1 VLSSFLPVQALK
13 NATYDS
19 GNSRASFLRKALIV
33 FQFTFA
39 QVLILGTLV
48 IGWQIRYV
56 INKDLGFTKDAVIY
70 FHTPWNDK
78 KGKTLLLKTELES
91 LSEVSNISLSGSP
104 PSANGWS
111 SQSVKYKGEEEIK
124 FDAYRKFGD
133 TRYLE
138 FYNIELLAGRNLLP
152 SDTVKELIINETMM
166 REMGIESPEK
176 AIGQSI
182 EMGNMLPIVGVVK
195 DFHTKSLRNKID
207 PVMIANEEKNFSC
220 VNVKIAPAEEGMQSS
235 IEKIKQ
241 AWTKIY
247 PDVPFKYEFLDE
259 TIRNFYKTERRT
271 SKLANTATGMAIFI
285 SCLGLF
291 GLASFT
297 TTQRAKEIGIRKIL
311 GATVNQLTFLLTKEF
326 LLFVLIAFIV
336 ASPVAWYA
344 SNQWLAEYTYRTE
357 VSTWMFVLTGIMAAI
372 IAFTTVSFQTIKA
385 ANRNPVNSLRSE

>member
-1 VLSSFLPVQALK
+1 V
-13 NATYDS
+13 D
-19 GNSRASFLRKALIV
+19 
-33 FQFTFA
+33 
-39 QVLILGTLV
+39 
-48 IGWQIRYV
+48 
-56 INKDLGFTKDAVIY
+56 
-70 FHTPWNDK
+70 
-78 KGKTLLLKTELES
+78 
-91 LSEVSNISLSGSP
+91 SP

-220 VNVKIAPAEEGMQSS
+220 VNVKIAPTEEGMQSS

-259 TIRNFYKTERRT
+259 TIPKFLQNRKTY
-271 SKLANTATGMAIFI
+271 FQI
-285 SCLGLF
+285 S
-291 GLASFT
+291 
-297 TTQRAKEIGIRKIL
+297 
-311 GATVNQLTFLLTKEF
+311 
-326 LLFVLIAFIV
+326 
-336 ASPVAWYA
+336 
-344 SNQWLAEYTYRTE
+344 
-357 VSTWMFVLTGIMAAI
+357 
-372 IAFTTVSFQTIKA
+372 
-385 ANRNPVNSLRSE
+385 